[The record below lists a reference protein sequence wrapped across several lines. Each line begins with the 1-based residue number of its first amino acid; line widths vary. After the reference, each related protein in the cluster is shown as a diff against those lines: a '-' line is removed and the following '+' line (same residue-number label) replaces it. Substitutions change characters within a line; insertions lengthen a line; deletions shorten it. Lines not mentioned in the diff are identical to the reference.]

1 MRRCSRRFITL
12 LLGVTHY
19 EFPLGTGAVL
29 IAARVARAM
38 HTTSLSSYLL
48 IFFCFYRNRALKSPK
63 IEPSLLIPEILSSK
77 HTAKLQ
83 VEETLKGGG
92 KGR

>member
-1 MRRCSRRFITL
+1 MKKIISWWGKRKRKER
-12 LLGVTHY
+12 
-19 EFPLGTGAVL
+19 EGA
-29 IAARVARAM
+29 
-38 HTTSLSSYLL
+38 
-48 IFFCFYRNRALKSPK
+48 NRALKSPK